1 MIIINLIEDL
11 LIANLTIFPTYF
23 ILINIFKVPLRYSLI
38 IILIA
43 LFLDIYVLH
52 CIFNIIILP
61 ILYILLYKK
70 KISKLSQNILF
81 NSISYL
87 LYISSLYLL
96 FNYNQIDCLY
106 LAKYLLFNYPLY
118 LIYVLISYKIQY
130 KS

>member
-38 IILIA
+38 IILI
-43 LFLDIYVLH
+43 VLH